1 MEAQQVSEAEST
13 REQLQDL
20 QDQIA
25 GHKASKQ
32 ELEAELDRQKQVRI
46 LDWLSEKTVSQ
57 LSHKDTSQ

>member
-46 LDWLSEKTVSQ
+46 LDWLLEKTVSQ
-57 LSHKDTSQ
+57 LSHEDTSQ

>member
-1 MEAQQVSEAEST
+1 MRFSFQDMEAQQVSEADSA
-13 REQLQDL
+13 REQLHDL

-46 LDWLSEKTVSQ
+46 
-57 LSHKDTSQ
+57 